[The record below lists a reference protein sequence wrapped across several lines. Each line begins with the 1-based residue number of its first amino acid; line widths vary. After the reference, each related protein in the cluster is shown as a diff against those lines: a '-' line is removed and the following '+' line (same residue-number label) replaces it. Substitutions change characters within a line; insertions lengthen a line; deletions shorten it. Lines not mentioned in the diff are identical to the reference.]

1 MPGGLHRLAKILSI
15 SFKIASWDGRLTG
28 RFPHSPLRADDVMI
42 AFRAAILGEPVHG
55 AVGGRVVR
63 EVEIADRS

>member
-1 MPGGLHRLAKILSI
+1 
-15 SFKIASWDGRLTG
+15 
-28 RFPHSPLRADDVMI
+28 MI

-63 EVEIADRS
+63 EVEIANGRGDRRREPEESQRTVLRRFVEVARAPVLDIKQ